1 MISGGLWNYY
11 RDKINDDANKN
22 NAANKRRN
30 SNKTITSKSF
40 EYKTKLIGS
49 TPDDNN
55 ILDAEV
61 VVPLKYLSN
70 FWRSPDLSLINC
82 ETEPVLSWSK
92 ECIIT
97 EISLIPAVPGDPDAN
112 RPVSDAAAIQATS
125 AKFQINNAKLYVLV
139 ITLSI
144 NNNIKCLKNIKQG
157 FKRTISWNEHM
168 SEITT
173 QTNNNNL
180 AYLIDPT
187 FRNINRLFLLSLR
200 NGNNDPTTNSFD
212 KYYMLL
218 AEIKD
223 FNALIDNK
231 SFFDQPV
238 KKEAKTV

>member
-1 MISGGLWNYY
+1 MTSGGLWNYY

-22 NAANKRRN
+22 NSANKRRN

-97 EISLIPAVPGDPDAN
+97 EISIIPAVPGDPDAN

-212 KYYMLL
+212 
-218 AEIKD
+218 
-223 FNALIDNK
+223 
-231 SFFDQPV
+231 
-238 KKEAKTV
+238 